1 MNVRIGFVVVLSSLW
16 SSFVPVEAAE
26 ARKPNVILILADDYG
41 TPGVGCYGGEYK
53 TPNLDALAAGGLRF
67 THGYSM
73 PLCAPT
79 RGVLMSGR
87 YPFRNG
93 VRDNGSGNHYQPS
106 DSPSIAAMMK
116 SAGYATAVAGKW
128 RQLSYFKTM
137 DDAKAWGF
145 DEFMIWGVGD
155 KSKGERYWE
164 PAYNHN
170 GKPVDAGDK
179 YGPDLLHGF
188 VVDFIERNREQPFFI
203 YYPTPLVHSPILR
216 TPDSKNEKQGGQHYA
231 DNVEYLD
238 KQVGKLVAEL
248 DRLKLRENT
257 IVAFV
262 GDNGSTGGSH
272 KVDGKDVDGKKG
284 SLLEGG
290 SNVPMIIN
298 WKGTTPSKVVDDP
311 ADVSDFYATF
321 AELGGAKLQA
331 DVKFDGRSLA
341 SQLRGETGTPRKW
354 AFIQLGNQWFARSK
368 DWKLDQSGTLYS
380 MKESPYKQIAVSAND
395 KDPAAA
401 AARKELQAALDEL
414 QPDSGKPAAG
424 KPAGDG
430 VNKPKKKAARKAAK
444 AAP

>member
-1 MNVRIGFVVVLSSLW
+1 MNARYLFSIVLSGITLAGTTL
-16 SSFVPVEAAE
+16 FAAE
-26 ARKPNVILILADDYG
+26 ARKPNIILMLADDYG
-41 TPGVGCYGGEYK
+41 TPGVGCYGGVYK
-53 TPNLDALAAGGLRF
+53 TPNLDALAASGLRF

-93 VRDNGSGNHYQPS
+93 VRDNSSGGSYKPT
-106 DSPSIAAMMK
+106 DSPSIAKTLK

-128 RQLSYFKTM
+128 RQLSYFKSM
-137 DDAKAWGF
+137 EDAQAWGF

-155 KSKGERYWE
+155 RSKGERYWD

-170 GKPVDAGDK
+170 GKPVNAGSK

-188 VVDFIERNREQPFFI
+188 VVDFMERHREEPFFV

-216 TPDSKNEKQGGQHYA
+216 TPDSKSDQGGNHYA

-238 KQVGKLVAEL
+238 KLVGKLVAEL

-257 IVAFV
+257 LIAFV
-262 GDNGSTGGSH
+262 GDNGSTGGSSS
-272 KVDGKDVDGKKG
+272 KVDDKSVDGRKG

-290 SNVPMIIN
+290 SNVPLIIH
-298 WKGTTPSKVVDDP
+298 WKGTTPTGKVIDDP
-311 ADVSDFYATF
+311 VDVSDFYVSF
-321 AELGGAKLQA
+321 AEAAGAKLPA
-331 DVKFDGRSLA
+331 DVKLDGQSFVP
-341 SQLRGETGTPRKW
+341 QLRGEKGAPRKW

-380 MKESPYKQIAVSAND
+380 MAKAPYEQIAIARDST
-395 KDPAAA
+395 DPAAA
-401 AARKELQAALDEL
+401 AARQELQAALDEL
-414 QPDSGKPAAG
+414 NPSAEKGAAG
-424 KPAGDG
+424 GK
-430 VNKPKKKAARKAAK
+430 KLQKKALRKAAK
-444 AAP
+444 PSPN